1 MKNIGPSLLCKKL
14 VTVCRQMRPTN
25 STIMA
30 GPKYWKI
37 GVGVRFMKLF
47 SEPRMKIAWIEVGI
61 HSIGW

>member
-14 VTVCRQMRPTN
+14 VRVYRQMRLTN
-25 STIMA
+25 SSIMA
-30 GPKYWKI
+30 GPRYWKT

-47 SEPRMKIAWIEVGI
+47 SEPLMKIAWIEVGI